1 METKFGLEFLFI
13 LMIKIPSDIE
23 ILLTLQLTI
32 RKSKILVLGIYKSP
46 NHNKTEFTTSFE
58 TFISKL

>member
-1 METKFGLEFLFI
+1 MEAKFGLEFLFI
-13 LMIKIPSDIE
+13 LMIKNPSDIE

-32 RKSKILVLGIYKSP
+32 RKSKSLVLGIYKSP
-46 NHNKTEFTTSFE
+46 NRNEIDFTTSFE

>member
-1 METKFGLEFLFI
+1 
-13 LMIKIPSDIE
+13 MIKIPSDIE

-32 RKSKILVLGIYKSP
+32 RKSKSLVLGIYKSP
-46 NHNKTEFTTSFE
+46 NRNEIDFTTSFE